1 MSGDR
6 TQQMACPPDP
16 LPSGSNTRVY
26 RREFDTIG
34 PRRRAAPLTCVGFG
48 LPAATSSHY
57 PRERDASGRGAG
69 TGPRYLPVK

>member
-16 LPSGSNTRVY
+16 LPSGSNTHVHL
-26 RREFDTIG
+26 REFDTIG
-34 PRRRAAPLTCVGFG
+34 PRRRAARLTCVGFG

-57 PRERDASGRGAG
+57 RRERDSSGRGASAG
-69 TGPRYLPVK
+69 SVTFP

>member
-16 LPSGSNTRVY
+16 LPSGSNTHVHL
-26 RREFDTIG
+26 REFDTIG
-34 PRRRAAPLTCVGFG
+34 PRRRAARLTCVGFG

-57 PRERDASGRGAG
+57 PRGARLQP
-69 TGPRYLPVK
+69 TRRRRRIRYLPVK

>member
-16 LPSGSNTRVY
+16 LPSGSNTRVH

-34 PRRRAAPLTCVGFG
+34 HSAPNVRWLRSAGRDQLALPPRARLQRTRRQ
-48 LPAATSSHY
+48 
-57 PRERDASGRGAG
+57 RRI
-69 TGPRYLPVK
+69 RYLPVK